1 MREEVVGETVQ
12 QDGVLV
18 QAAVAARAA
27 TIVDARGVHVGALRV
42 RRHRRP
48 TPITAVTSVLMM
60 VEPVIE
66 IFRSRTC
73 ALKVINGSHAMQY

>member
-1 MREEVVGETVQ
+1 MVGETVQ

-27 TIVDARGVHVGALRV
+27 AIVDARGVHVGALRV

-60 VEPVIE
+60 VEPVKE
-66 IFRSRTC
+66 IFRLRTC
-73 ALKVINGSHAMQY
+73 ALSNKRFSCNAILSQCT